1 MMTKEEYER
10 NLIRIWD
17 SIRSDCKG
25 KSGCTGVD
33 CNFCPFNGK
42 VCNLA
47 TNTIFNAYKSIEIVE
62 NWAKENPIKTNADKF
77 EETFGFEAPMNR
89 CITNNVSCSGCEYYE
104 INGEYGICRADE
116 RFWNTEYKEPA
127 ESEVKG

>member
-17 SIRSDCKG
+17 SIRSDFKG
-25 KSGCTGVD
+25 ESGCTGVD

-62 NWAKENPIKTNADKF
+62 NWAKENPIKTNSEKF
-77 EETFGFEAPMNR
+77 KEVFGFKPYTKN
-89 CITNNVSCSGCEYYE
+89 C
-104 INGEYGICRADE
+104 INGEEKVSCANCQYFYDGECAVQN
-116 RFWNTEYKEPA
+116 RFWESEYKEQT
-127 ESEVKG
+127 EEGEE